1 MAVIA
6 LVAPFMPTATEDC
19 ACIACRWENLLLE
32 HNAHM
37 PKKKKKKKKKNSQ
50 SHTHTQR
57 QIFFFFWERGRGG
70 GGGGSPPVYE
80 LLCLSLELDYLVS
93 WLFVV

>member
-19 ACIACRWENLLLE
+19 ACIACRWEKMLLE

-37 PKKKKKKKKKNSQ
+37 KKKKKQK
-50 SHTHTQR
+50 
-57 QIFFFFWERGRGG
+57 
-70 GGGGSPPVYE
+70 
-80 LLCLSLELDYLVS
+80 
-93 WLFVV
+93 

>member
-1 MAVIA
+1 
-6 LVAPFMPTATEDC
+6 MPTATEDC

-37 PKKKKKKKKKNSQ
+37 PKKKKKKKIHN
-50 SHTHTQR
+50 HTHTHKDR
-57 QIFFFFWERGRGG
+57 FFFFFFFGKGG
-70 GGGGSPPVYE
+70 GGGGGGCPPVYE